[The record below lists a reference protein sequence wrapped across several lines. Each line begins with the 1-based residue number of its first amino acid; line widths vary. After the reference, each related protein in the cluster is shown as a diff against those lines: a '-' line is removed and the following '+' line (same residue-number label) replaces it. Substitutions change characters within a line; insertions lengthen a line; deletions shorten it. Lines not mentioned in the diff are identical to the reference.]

1 MKTFTIDRE
10 RLDNLLSAFWDEGSN
25 RDIIIAFRPS
35 KQQVTLIEHDKT
47 IAAINV
53 VEVVDEYDIKA
64 DLF

>member
-1 MKTFTIDRE
+1 MKIFTIDKE
-10 RLDNLLSAFWDEGSN
+10 RLDSLLSIFWEEGSN
-25 RDIIIAFRPS
+25 RDIIVAFRPS
-35 KQQVTLIEHDKT
+35 KHLVTINENDKA

>member
-10 RLDNLLSAFWDEGSN
+10 RLDNLLSTFWDEGSN

-53 VEVVDEYDIKA
+53 VDIVDEYDIKSE
-64 DLF
+64 LF

>member
-1 MKTFTIDRE
+1 MKTFTIDKE
-10 RLDNLLSAFWDEGSN
+10 RLDNLLSTFWEEESN

-35 KQQVTLIEHDKT
+35 KHLVTIIENDKT